1 MLKRTNLAKSL
12 KLQTHHMLAIYAS
25 CPPQPVRSSKYR
37 TPSCPST
44 SQVTDLSHSH
54 TPTLPQIH
62 SKHDLI
68 VWFEIL
74 ELASSGEYVP
84 VLVDH
89 SDDLACRYRR
99 TNLVSILDLEDCF

>member
-1 MLKRTNLAKSL
+1 M
-12 KLQTHHMLAIYAS
+12 
-25 CPPQPVRSSKYR
+25 PPY
-37 TPSCPST
+37 
-44 SQVTDLSHSH
+44 
-54 TPTLPQIH
+54 QIH

-89 SDDLACRYRR
+89 SEDLACRYSFH
-99 TNLVSILDLEDCF
+99 NKDKF